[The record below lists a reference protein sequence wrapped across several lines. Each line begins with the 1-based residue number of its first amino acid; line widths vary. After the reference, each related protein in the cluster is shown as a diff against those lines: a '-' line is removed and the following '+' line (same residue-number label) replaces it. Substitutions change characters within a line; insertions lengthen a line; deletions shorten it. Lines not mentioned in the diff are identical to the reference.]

1 MKTKIQM
8 MKTMTKNMR
17 TFNRYNRNQINEN
30 FITDFFSK
38 ITTRIKQLYG
48 SQQKPAPDDFLS
60 KVAQNIIKNNP
71 TFANLFKGVTN
82 QQAASTLGQIGD
94 LYSNLLTGIS
104 VGIKNFTDSTKLET
118 MPQAL
123 QDGIRNF
130 LNAQTAKSCGDL
142 FAAINSSI
150 TEIQE
155 KGQQASQNS
164 STNNASTNSST
175 NNASTNSSTN
185 NAQQTNNNAQQTQQ
199 SSDQNAQ
206 KTDTT
211 DANKSESLNFNYK
224 SRLFEQQLIDQ
235 YNKWL

>member
-17 TFNRYNRNQINEN
+17 TFNRYNSRNQINEN
-30 FITDFFSK
+30 FITDFFNK

-48 SQQKPAPDDFLS
+48 SQQKPAPDDFLN

-71 TFANLFKGVTN
+71 TIANLFKGVNN

-155 KGQQASQNS
+155 KGQQAAQ
-164 STNNASTNSST
+164 NSST

-185 NAQQTNNNAQQTQQ
+185 NAQQTNNNAQQTQL

>member
-17 TFNRYNRNQINEN
+17 TFNRYNSRNQINEN
-30 FITDFFSK
+30 FITDFFNK

-48 SQQKPAPDDFLS
+48 SQQKPAPDDFLN

-71 TFANLFKGVTN
+71 TIANLFKGVNN

-175 NNASTNSSTN
+175 NNA
-185 NAQQTNNNAQQTQQ
+185 QQTNNNAQQTQQ